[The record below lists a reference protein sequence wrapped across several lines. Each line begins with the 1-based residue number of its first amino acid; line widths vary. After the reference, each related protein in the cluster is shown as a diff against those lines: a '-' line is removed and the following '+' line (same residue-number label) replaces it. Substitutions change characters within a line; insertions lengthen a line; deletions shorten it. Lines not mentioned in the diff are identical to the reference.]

1 MTEYTEQDWQ
11 ELKERRAEQLR
22 KLVQEHH
29 DCIAFADELIRIAAE
44 GNDSE
49 VAAGAT
55 KVELYNRMEL
65 EEHLQHEEQTIL
77 GPLVQEYPDNMPL
90 CVRVGQEHGSL
101 RMLVER
107 MGPEAGR
114 EDLATFGR
122 LLKSHTILEEEELF
136 PLIEKVFTQEQL
148 DLVTGFTP
156 FKLGKKLTAFP
167 RQRTESAS
175 SQDQNWLEVVNDH
188 FKKQDPNAGSI
199 VLFPGYRPELC
210 VEMAER
216 LGLEFYDYQKE
227 AMAPLGAKA
236 DSINFFDLN
245 NALREKA
252 ASGGIVSH
260 NVEALLSTKPELE
273 RRAWLRA
280 FLDMEWPNAVVLPL
294 TVFQSD
300 APTGHPQVCDIELYR
315 IREGGIK
322 GQ

>member
-1 MTEYTEQDWQ
+1 MTEYTEKDWQ

-29 DCIAFADELIRIAAE
+29 ECVTFADELILIAEE
-44 GNDSE
+44 GADSE

-77 GPLVQEYPDNMPL
+77 APLVQEYPDNMPL
-90 CVRVGQEHGSL
+90 CIRIGQEHGSL

-107 MGPEAGR
+107 MGLETTR

-122 LLKSHTILEEEELF
+122 LLKSHTILEEQELF

-156 FKLGKKLTAFP
+156 FKLGEKITAFP
-167 RQRTESAS
+167 RQRTEPAS
-175 SQDQNWLEVVNDH
+175 NRDQSWLEVVEKH
-188 FKKQDPNAGSI
+188 FDGQGPNTGSI

-210 VEMAER
+210 VEMAKR
-216 LGLEFYDYQKE
+216 LVLDFYDYQKE

-236 DSINFFDLN
+236 DSINFFELN
-245 NALREKA
+245 DTLRGEA
-252 ASGGIVSH
+252 AKIGIVSH
-260 NVEALLSTKPELE
+260 NVEALLSVKSELE

-280 FLDMEWPNAVVLPL
+280 FLDTDWPNPIVLPL
-294 TVFQSD
+294 TVFQGD
-300 APTGHPQVCDIELYR
+300 APAEHPQVCDIELYR
-315 IREGGIK
+315 IP
-322 GQ
+322 